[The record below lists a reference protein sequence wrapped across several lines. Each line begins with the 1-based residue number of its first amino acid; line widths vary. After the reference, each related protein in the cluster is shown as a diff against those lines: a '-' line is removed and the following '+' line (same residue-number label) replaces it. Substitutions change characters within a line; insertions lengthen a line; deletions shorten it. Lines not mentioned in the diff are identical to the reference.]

1 MGLSTRFNIISLCSG
16 VGGLDLGLKLA
27 VGNARTVC
35 YVEIESYAQKVLAS
49 RIKDGG
55 LDDAPIWSDLKT
67 FDGKPWRGKVDCVI
81 GGYPCQPWSIAG
93 RKLGTE
99 DPRHLFPYIA
109 NIVRDIQ
116 PEWCFF
122 ENVSNHLNLGFR
134 EVKSELESMDYE
146 VEAGLFTAAEVGA
159 THKRER
165 LFILAHSRRE
175 YGKPRREISSII
187 QGQFEKRDS
196 RHQFER
202 PSQAQLGYTEN
213 TNDESFKRGQRE
225 IQLRGRCFDVF
236 PPTPESTEWE
246 SIVRE
251 SPGLSPAIKPELRG
265 VVDGM
270 DAGLDVSPLA
280 YSRDRLHAIGN
291 GVVPL
296 QSAFAFRVLVD
307 KLSKRE

>member
-1 MGLSTRFNIISLCSG
+1 MGLSTRFNTISLCSG

-67 FDGKPWRGKVDCVI
+67 FDGSPWRGKVDCII

-109 NIVRDIQ
+109 NIVRDVR

-134 EVKSELESMDYE
+134 EVRSELESMDYE
-146 VEAGLFTAAEVGA
+146 VEAGLFTASEVGA

-175 YGKPRREISSII
+175 YGESRGEISSII
-187 QGQFEKRDS
+187 QGHPKEWNSHYQL
-196 RHQFER
+196 ER
-202 PSQAQLGYTEN
+202 SSYSQLGNAKN
-213 TNDESFKRGQRE
+213 TNDESRKGGPRE
-225 IQLRGRCFDVF
+225 VQFRGRSFDVF
-236 PPTPESTEWE
+236 PPSPESSEWE

-251 SPGLSPAIKPELRG
+251 SPRLSPAIKSEL
-265 VVDGM
+265 
-270 DAGLDVSPLA
+270 S
-280 YSRDRLHAIGN
+280 
-291 GVVPL
+291 
-296 QSAFAFRVLVD
+296 
-307 KLSKRE
+307 LS